1 MRKRYRV
8 TLMSNEKLTVASA
21 LTKTV
26 VRIAGIIQD
35 MVNFVFKFMGIRRLT
50 IQRYRMQKF
59 HGTLFSLI
67 LRFLFQNQY

>member
-67 LRFLFQNQY
+67 LRILFQNQD